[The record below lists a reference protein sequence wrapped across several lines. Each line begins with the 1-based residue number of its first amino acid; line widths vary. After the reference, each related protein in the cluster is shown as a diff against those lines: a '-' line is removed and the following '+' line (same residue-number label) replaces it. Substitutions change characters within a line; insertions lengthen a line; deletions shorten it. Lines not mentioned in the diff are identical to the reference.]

1 MYRIGLSR
9 RCASKIPR
17 NRFTDLSLD
26 EESSLNR
33 FVKSEFKSRR
43 VQSSREFEPVPEI
56 IPEKFHDEW
65 READSRVKHLMIEKF
80 ENLQERQEKQ
90 DFHDVNLI
98 GPNFFTINQ
107 RIQIFNMVRKG
118 KMDYNV
124 SIFRR
129 YLLFLFIKN

>member
-1 MYRIGLSR
+1 MYRICLSR

-17 NRFTDLSLD
+17 NRFTELSLD
-26 EESSLNR
+26 EESSKNR
-33 FVKSEFKSRR
+33 FVKAESKSRG
-43 VQSSREFEPVPEI
+43 QSSREFEPVPKI
-56 IPEKFHDEW
+56 IPEQFHDEW
-65 READSRVKHLMIEKF
+65 READSRVKQLMIQKF

-124 SIFRR
+124 SIF
-129 YLLFLFIKN
+129 

>member
-1 MYRIGLSR
+1 MNRICLSR

-17 NRFTDLSLD
+17 NVFTERSLD
-26 EESSLNR
+26 EESSKNR
-33 FVKSEFKSRR
+33 FIKAESKPRG
-43 VQSSREFEPVPEI
+43 QSSREFERVPKI
-56 IPEKFHDEW
+56 IPEQFHDEW
-65 READSRVKHLMIEKF
+65 READSSVKGLMIKKF
-80 ENLQERQEKQ
+80 ANLQERQKKQ

-124 SIFRR
+124 SRF
-129 YLLFLFIKN
+129 